1 MKALKLTAVAM
12 TLAASVASGS
22 AYAQQKIGAANVQA
36 IFQSLPQAATIQQ
49 SINAE
54 FKDRIEEVNRM
65 EKDLQY
71 YLEKQKRDTA
81 TMSQQEITEL
91 EQKITSL
98 RDEYVGKAQPLQREL
113 ERRSNEE
120 RNRLLGMIQQG
131 INKVAEA
138 ENYDVIL
145 NAGAIAFID
154 DQYNVSQKVIEEVSK
169 NAN

>member
-71 YLEKQKRDTA
+71 YMEKQKRDTA

-91 EQKITSL
+91 EQQIKTL
-98 RDEYVGKAQPLQREL
+98 RDEYVAKAQPLQRDL

-154 DQYNVSQKVIEEVSK
+154 EQYNVSQKVIEEVSK
-169 NAN
+169 TAN

>member
-36 IFQSLPQAATIQQ
+36 IFQSLPQAAAIQQ

-71 YLEKQKRDTA
+71 YMEKQKRDTA

-91 EQKITSL
+91 EQQIKTL
-98 RDEYVGKAQPLQREL
+98 RDEYVAKAQPLQRDL

-145 NAGAIAFID
+145 NAGAVAFID
-154 DQYNVSQKVIEEVSK
+154 EQYNVSQKVIEEVSK
-169 NAN
+169 TAN

>member
-71 YLEKQKRDTA
+71 YMEKQKRDTA

-91 EQKITSL
+91 EQQIKTL
-98 RDEYVGKAQPLQREL
+98 RDEYVAKAQPLQRDL

-145 NAGAIAFID
+145 NAGAVAFID
-154 DQYNVSQKVIEEVSK
+154 EQYNVSQKVIEEVSK
-169 NAN
+169 TAN